1 MFDHTHLN
9 LHGQFITFIYKKL
22 HAQNQLCISFSRS
35 QHHAQL
41 GNALQKQFAYYTLI
55 MSTLKG
61 STGRFFYFFS
71 QSQHFTGGSRMNRI
85 CPNLPNTV
93 KNQCQQKQLI
103 YTSFER

>member
-41 GNALQKQFAYYTLI
+41 KNALQKQFAYYTLI

-61 STGRFFYFFS
+61 STGRFFNFS
-71 QSQHFTGGSRMNRI
+71 AQSQRFTGGSRMDTI
-85 CPNLPNTV
+85 S
-93 KNQCQQKQLI
+93 LI
-103 YTSFER
+103 FPIRSKINVNKKS